1 MLPLSVASIVS
12 TVLQALCLILLVN
25 EPSHTVR
32 YILLAYPFRL
42 GLSAFMFWYALKFG
56 ILTWRSLHPTLKGG
70 WALISSALPI
80 GLSQSAILLYYNS
93 DAILLGFTHGNQ
105 VVGLYS
111 TAYSIM
117 LVPSVL
123 AQSMVNAYF
132 PALSRVAGDLGD
144 AQRVSGEFLK
154 AMVWLGFPIAFM
166 GWAVG
171 RYVIVLLF
179 GKEFALAGPL
189 FEWLSLNTALI
200 FFNWGQLEPLLAWN
214 AQKRAFKCTLAGA
227 ISNLVANI
235 FLIPRYGAWGAVATT
250 LLAEFVV
257 MLSAIWARR
266 DSRPLMWHR
275 SVLAA
280 LIVCMPA
287 AILARWMAVHTT
299 WYVGL
304 AVGLMICG
312 IGALLFERQ
321 TILLVYSRIV
331 GRASAN

>member
-1 MLPLSVASIVS
+1 
-12 TVLQALCLILLVN
+12 
-25 EPSHTVR
+25 
-32 YILLAYPFRL
+32 
-42 GLSAFMFWYALKFG
+42 
-56 ILTWRSLHPTLKGG
+56 
-70 WALISSALPI
+70 
-80 GLSQSAILLYYNS
+80 
-93 DAILLGFTHGNQ
+93 
-105 VVGLYS
+105 
-111 TAYSIM
+111 M

-200 FFNWGQLEPLLAWN
+200 FFNWGQLEPLIAWN

-275 SVLAA
+275 SVLTA
-280 LIVCMPA
+280 LIVCLPA

-304 AVGLMICG
+304 AAGLIICG

-321 TILLVYSRIV
+321 TVLLVYSRIV